1 MSSVIF
7 TDREGPHAVLT
18 LNRPDKLNALSYEL
32 IDELM
37 IHLDTIE
44 SDASVR
50 AVILTGSGDKAFSAG
65 ADIAG
70 FAPDIASTPEDAY
83 CNFVYRG
90 QNMTRRIEGFPKPI
104 IAAVNGIAFGGGCE
118 TVEACALAIAAEH
131 AQFAKP
137 EK

>member
-18 LNRPDKLNALSYEL
+18 LNRPDKLNALSYEP

-50 AVILTGSGDKAFSAG
+50 AVILTGSGDKALAPEPTSQALLLTSRQRRRMR
-65 ADIAG
+65 IA
-70 FAPDIASTPEDAY
+70 ISYT
-83 CNFVYRG
+83 
-90 QNMTRRIEGFPKPI
+90 
-104 IAAVNGIAFGGGCE
+104 AVR
-118 TVEACALAIAAEH
+118 T
-131 AQFAKP
+131 
-137 EK
+137 